1 MPDEKRIKDFEPA
14 TNLLIDDWFAV
25 DSPSQGTRKIQKS
38 MFMADEI
45 ASLQTLSTAMGNAQT
60 DIGNLQTRAGMS
72 QNLNFGDNL
81 TDGVN
86 ILSVLLGAEPYVN
99 TRTYAVGEYCI
110 YEKQL
115 YKCTTAVTSAEDFDS
130 DKWTLTNVKTEL
142 TELNFSLGNKANTS
156 SLPSLSTS
164 GDWKIIDFPNIKVR
178 IYCATISITYPANT
192 GNKAFSWTYPESYSF
207 YYSISVDVSV
217 NGRTDSKIEYA
228 RGSNA
233 GGQAYVA
240 CGATVNTA
248 GILYVTAFGKIA

>member
-1 MPDEKRIKDFEPA
+1 MADEKRIVEFEPA
-14 TNLLIDDWFAV
+14 TQLEIDDWFAV
-25 DSPSQGTRKIQKS
+25 DSPNMGTRKIQKS

-45 ASLQTLSTAMGNAQT
+45 ASLQTLSTAMGIAQT
-60 DIGNLQTRAGMS
+60 DISNLQTRAGMS

-142 TELNFSLGNKANTS
+142 TELNSSLKVIEKTYSLSADSVDYWGLRKWSIPYSNDVPRSQIVSCVVTNIAGIGGFNSLLLISDSIWLLTYGASATS
-156 SLPSLSTS
+156 S
-164 GDWKIIDFPNIKVR
+164 G
-178 IYCATISITYPANT
+178 SITIRFLLKKT
-192 GNKAFSWTYPESYSF
+192 S
-207 YYSISVDVSV
+207 
-217 NGRTDSKIEYA
+217 
-228 RGSNA
+228 
-233 GGQAYVA
+233 
-240 CGATVNTA
+240 
-248 GILYVTAFGKIA
+248 